1 MEIQSLYVAINIFRG
16 LFKDVEKTFP
26 VPAGDEYGLEVKV
39 CMSFCT
45 ITITQQTERITF
57 SFENMTC

>member
-26 VPAGDEYGLEVKV
+26 VPAGDEYGLKV
-39 CMSFCT
+39 EEFL
-45 ITITQQTERITF
+45 QQQLQNIHACI
-57 SFENMTC
+57 SISLWG